1 MKRCMVAVDVQ
12 NFYRPSPG
20 VVAQINQL
28 SQTLPTAATLLKHNE
43 SAVPLSKMGKPVP
56 MDTSVL
62 VTTSTVFDK
71 YGMLLPNDLI
81 AWLRAQAPDEVL
93 VTGGHTD
100 ANVLA
105 AGIALFSY
113 GFTPCI
119 VPLLCYGNEWFR
131 HSVTVKVWEME
142 IGKLY
147 NSLAEFK
154 FEGM

>member
-28 SQTLPTAATLLKHNE
+28 SQTMPTVATLLRHNE
-43 SAVPLSKMGKPVP
+43 ARVPLAKMGKPVP
-56 MDTSVL
+56 LDSSVL
-62 VTTSTVFDK
+62 VTTSNVYEKFGYT
-71 YGMLLPNDLI
+71 LPNELL
-81 AWLRAQAPDEVL
+81 AWLRSHDPEEVL

-105 AGIALFSY
+105 AGISLYSA
-113 GFTPCI
+113 GFTPAL

-142 IGKLY
+142 IGRLY
-147 NSLAEFK
+147 NSLVEFQ
-154 FEGM
+154 FAM